1 MKEDMIIGRNP
12 VIEAMKAGRS
22 IDKIL
27 VKSGEPEGSLKKIV
41 SKAKSMRITV
51 VETDRRK
58 MDTLC
63 EGENHQGVIA
73 YVSAYEYVSPDDI
86 LDAAKEAGEAPFVVV
101 CDKITD
107 PHNLGAIL
115 RTARAAGVHGVII
128 PKHESVS
135 LNATVAKV
143 AAGAAEVVPVARVT
157 NLAAT
162 LDYLKDNGLWI
173 TGADASGDKTL
184 WEADLSGAVGLV
196 VGSEG
201 AGMSRLI
208 KEKCDFLV
216 GIPMKGNCESLNASV
231 AASLMMY
238 EVARKRG

>member
-1 MKEDMIIGRNP
+1 MIIGRNP

>member
-27 VKSGEPEGSLKKIV
+27 VRSGEPEGSLKKII
-41 SKAKSMRITV
+41 SKARSMKITV

-184 WEADLSGAVGLV
+184 WNADLDGAVGLV
-196 VGSEG
+196 IGSEG

-216 GIPMKGNCESLNASV
+216 GIPMKGGCESLNASV

-238 EVARKRG
+238 EVARKRD

>member
-107 PHNLGAIL
+107 PHKLGAIL

>member
-12 VIEAMKAGRS
+12 VIEAIKTGRS

-27 VKSGEPEGSLKKIV
+27 VRSGAPEGSLKKIIAL
-41 SKAKSMRITV
+41 AKSMKITV
-51 VETDRRK
+51 AETDRRK

-73 YVSAYEYVSPDDI
+73 YVSAYEYASTDDI
-86 LDAAKEAGEAPFVVV
+86 LAAARAKGEAPFVVI
-101 CDKITD
+101 CDRITD
-107 PHNLGAIL
+107 PHNLGAVL
-115 RTARAAGVHGVII
+115 RTARATGVHGVII

-157 NLAAT
+157 NLAKT
-162 LDYLKDNGLWI
+162 IDLLKEEGLWI
-173 TGADASGDKTL
+173 TGADAAGDRVL
-184 WEADLSGAVGLV
+184 WEADFDGAVGLV

-201 AGMSRLI
+201 TGMSRLI
-208 KEKCDFLV
+208 TEKCDFLV
-216 GIPMKGNCESLNASV
+216 GIPMKGGCESLNASV

-238 EVARKRG
+238 EVARRRG